1 MGLEALVIG
10 GLALAGASIGSG
22 AGFTAAGLAI
32 GAGVGVGLSA
42 IGRSGGGKGDGS
54 DTPYA
59 PQPLPAP
66 PKIDAAADEA
76 QKQALKRRG
85 AATKTVFT
93 DPLGVGGQA
102 DIVRKTLT
110 GQ

>member
-1 MGLEALVIG
+1 MGLESLLI
-10 GLALAGASIGSG
+10 
-22 AGFTAAGLAI
+22 AGLAF
-32 GAGVGVGLSA
+32 GAAGVGAAA
-42 IGRSGGGKGDGS
+42 IAKSGEGKGS
-54 DTPYA
+54 ASPI